1 MQGFLGAHLSKRLI
15 DGKIEFLVLT
25 RWQSLEA
32 IEAFAGAD
40 IGRAVVEP
48 GAMAALTDFDLLVRH
63 YEVLEEVEP

>member
-1 MQGFLGAHLSKRLI
+1 MQGFLGAHLGERLI